1 MLHLRR
7 YFAALLVLLALY
19 SGYALAVAPWMEPP
33 PIRAKAPLPA
43 LPPVQIPDRVR
54 DEILA
59 LFPQP
64 DAWQRDATKVKVIE
78 TGQATLLIQDYL
90 PTPDGKLELRPCTII
105 FYAAGGAANAPGE
118 GSATAGR
125 SGRRPIVL
133 DAPRGATLEFDQPL
147 DMQRSQW
154 GRVRKGTLAGAVTIF
169 SPPTQP
175 GAQDGL
181 NIITRDVR
189 LDRDRIFTPH
199 EVEFRYGENFGSGKD
214 LTISLLDKSD
224 DKTNDKKSPK
234 SKSAFGGVQMLT
246 LARLDRLHIAS
257 GGEGLA
263 GPVQG
268 RASKPAK
275 TAQAASAP
283 LELTCRGPFS
293 FDMVRQI
300 ARFDDRVQVLRQLAG
315 DPPERLN
322 CETLIV
328 EFVDAKTDDNKNSA
342 TQKAS
347 QSAGTDPLAGRL
359 KRILAVGN
367 PAVIESPLRAMK
379 GVAASIEYSLEN
391 RRLTLTSNPD
401 AGGKNAPPVTL
412 HQAGQHFVASQLQ
425 YESAAEGQMGK
436 LWAAGP
442 GELRM
447 VQGPGFG
454 DQPIVARWQRELRVR
469 PHEQN
474 QLISLQGAA
483 SVILETQA
491 SDSAARL
498 DAEELFLWLLPAPRE
513 GAVKV
518 GPTALSP
525 DRLLA
530 SGQVRLTSPQLDAET
545 DRLEAWFVPAP
556 TAPGTASPSSAITPP
571 VAPLATPVESPAAS
585 QGAVIRQPNSQKFR
599 VRGDKIQL
607 QLVGQGR
614 TFAMEDLL
622 IQHRARID
630 EVSTPEFGQQPIQI
644 GGDRVELH
652 HGTLPQA
659 TITVTGKPAEAGGRG
674 MKMIGGAINV
684 NRGENRIW
692 IDGPGEATLPAPAG
706 GGQGFLPAMGS
717 EKTSEPAFA
726 AALPSKVKPPAGP
739 PQTIH
744 LDWLG
749 GLKFD
754 GQTVQLSGE
763 VHARTATQR
772 TTSQT
777 LEAVL
782 SQRVDLTAT
791 AAGPPTELA
800 RVIWTGNVFAENR
813 GLDEQGKQ
821 LSLEQMQ
828 VPTLIVD
835 KAGGKL
841 YATGPGWVHSVRK
854 SAEAKAGG
862 PVRQVAQQ
870 PNNMPNKPLTNIHVA
885 FDRAIVG
892 DLAQRRIEF
901 QERVRTTYSPANE
914 FTDHIV
920 AEVPKDL
927 ADERGMLMTS
937 DRLIVTELIT
947 PSARWMELEATNNAY
962 LEGRALKVQAASIR
976 YSSDKEVVT
985 VSGDGRADAN
995 IWHQAT
1001 PGQKPSTIVVQKWKY
1016 FLRTGAWESDGIKH
1030 FDLQNINQL
1039 PIGGLRSGPGR

>member
-1 MLHLRR
+1 ML
-7 YFAALLVLLALY
+7 
-19 SGYALAVAPWMEPP
+19 AP
-33 PIRAKAPLPA
+33 APVHISPQTRNDLK
-43 LPPVQIPDRVR
+43 
-54 DEILA
+54 A
-59 LFPQP
+59 LFKP
-64 DAWQRDATKVKVIE
+64 DDWECDETKAKVIE
-78 TGQATLLIQDYL
+78 TKLATIIIQDYQ
-90 PTPDGKLELRPCTII
+90 PTPDGQLVLHPCTII
-105 FYAAGGAANAPGE
+105 FRSGINSERRTNESTEDVQPRRAIVLRAKNAVLEFEQSIDIVRMEFGRLKK
-118 GSATAGR
+118 GKMKGDVTIYSSAT
-125 SGRRPIVL
+125 
-133 DAPRGATLEFDQPL
+133 
-147 DMQRSQW
+147 
-154 GRVRKGTLAGAVTIF
+154 
-169 SPPTQP
+169 P
-175 GAQDGL
+175 GANDEL
-181 NIITRDVR
+181 EIVTRDVQFDQSTIYTSNNV
-189 LDRDRIFTPH
+189 L
-199 EVEFRYGENFGSGKD
+199 FRYGDNFGSGKD
-214 LTISLLDKSD
+214 LTISLLNKSD
-224 DKTNDKKSPK
+224 DNSNGKKSPK
-234 SKSAFGGVQMLT
+234 SKSAFGGVQMLR
-246 LARLDRLHIAS
+246 LNKLDRLHIAS

-263 GPVQG
+263 GPGQG
-268 RASKPAK
+268 RASKTAK
-275 TAQAASAP
+275 ADSSP

-300 ARFDDRVQVLRQLAG
+300 ARFDDRVQVLRQLVG
-315 DPPERLN
+315 GPPERLN
-322 CETLIV
+322 SETLIV
-328 EFVDAKTDDNKNSA
+328 EFVESKTDANKNSA
-342 TQKAS
+342 TQKAT

-359 KRILAVGN
+359 KRILAIGN

-498 DAEELFLWLLPAPRE
+498 DAEELFFWLLPAPRE

-518 GPTALSP
+518 GPTAFSP

-556 TAPGTASPSSAITPP
+556 TAPTAPGTSPPSTAIEQP
-571 VAPLATPVESPAAS
+571 VAPSNTPLNSQTAS

-652 HGTLPQA
+652 HGTLPQS

-706 GGQGFLPAMGS
+706 NGQGFLPAMGS
-717 EKTSEPAFA
+717 ENMPEPRPAVA
-726 AALPSKVKPPAGP
+726 ARSNGKPPAGP

-744 LDWLG
+744 LDWLS

-754 GQTVQLSGE
+754 GQSVQLTGE

-800 RVIWTGNVFAENR
+800 RVIWAGNVFAENR

-835 KAGGKL
+835 KANGKL
-841 YATGPGWVHSVRK
+841 HATGPGWVHSVRK
-854 SAEAKAGG
+854 SAEGKTGG
-862 PVRQVAQQ
+862 PVKQVAQQ

-920 AEVPKDL
+920 AELPSDL

-937 DRLIVTELIT
+937 DRLIVTELFT

-985 VSGDGRADAN
+985 VSGDGRADAT
-995 IWHQAT
+995 IWHQAA
-1001 PGQKPSTIVVQKWKY
+1001 PGQTPSKVIVQKWKY

-1039 PIGGLRSGPGR
+1039 PIQGLRSGPGR